1 VVVIAAAAWGAFI
14 LGAGLA
20 PTPTLVVMCL
30 ILAGGADMVSGLF
43 RGIIWNYAVPN
54 VMRGRLAGIA
64 MISYMSGPLLGNAR
78 AGWVASVSS
87 VPLSLWS
94 GGLACIIAVT
104 ATSLALPKFW
114 AYRPDHEGQH

>member
-1 VVVIAAAAWGAFI
+1 LFI

-20 PTPTLVVMCL
+20 PTPPLVVMCL

-43 RGIIWNYAVPN
+43 RGIIWNHVVPN

-78 AGWVASVSS
+78 AGWIASSSS
-87 VPLSLWS
+87 VPFSLWS
-94 GGLACIIAVT
+94 GGLACMIAVV

-114 AYRPDHEGQH
+114 AYRPDLGEQR